1 MPAPDPDFAARKIL
15 TRNRAIATG
24 LLLIM
29 LALIFVSY
37 ALPHTLS
44 TALLQASS
52 KAGFVGGIA
61 DWFAI
66 TALFRHPLGLP
77 IPHTAIIPREKQR
90 LGDALGGF
98 VARHVATEAEIGR
111 VIDQID
117 VPGLLRAILTDD
129 IIINSLTEA
138 MARALPRFL
147 SSIEDGRA
155 RRLASRL
162 ITRILGGQTG
172 AKMLVR
178 VLKNVTEDGRHQEI
192 LDFILENLRAAMLSR
207 EADLKEIIEARV
219 REQGGR
225 IIGWT
230 LGATIAKR
238 ILAAANAEM
247 DRMDPHHSALREAF
261 DEWVRHEIVRLESD
275 PLRAAELGRAIRG
288 ALSADAV
295 QGFVWDSWSRLR
307 RALEDDTAK
316 PHGRSRA
323 AMQAML
329 RDLGTTIS
337 EDPAMTAMIKSST
350 TKMVRSVLPT
360 IQTKLAKFIG
370 EVVGNWDTA
379 TITER
384 LELRIG
390 SDLQYIRMNGTLV
403 GFLAGGVLSL
413 ALNVVY
419 GHTEF

>member
-1 MPAPDPDFAARKIL
+1 
-15 TRNRAIATG
+15 
-24 LLLIM
+24 
-29 LALIFVSY
+29 
-37 ALPHTLS
+37 
-44 TALLQASS
+44 
-52 KAGFVGGIA
+52 
-61 DWFAI
+61 
-66 TALFRHPLGLP
+66 
-77 IPHTAIIPREKQR
+77 
-90 LGDALGGF
+90 
-98 VARHVATEAEIGR
+98 
-111 VIDQID
+111 
-117 VPGLLRAILTDD
+117 
-129 IIINSLTEA
+129 
-138 MARALPRFL
+138 
-147 SSIEDGRA
+147 
-155 RRLASRL
+155 
-162 ITRILGGQTG
+162 
-172 AKMLVR
+172 
-178 VLKNVTEDGRHQEI
+178 
-192 LDFILENLRAAMLSR
+192 
-207 EADLKEIIEARV
+207 
-219 REQGGR
+219 
-225 IIGWT
+225 
-230 LGATIAKR
+230 
-238 ILAAANAEM
+238 
-247 DRMDPHHSALREAF
+247 LREAF